1 MGETPNGPDGSL
13 GIIWKQQK
21 TKKCEFGA
29 ENHYI
34 ILHLWFWRCWE
45 DIWCHLTWTKV
56 CRCGFG
62 KFHVAFWFKRAIFSF
77 NPRENHRYHRSK
89 LGLSSWTEEASTS
102 FNSPNG
108 FLMEFHP
115 CWDLLGSEIPL
126 CSVRIRAWKGTLEEG
141 TPARQK
147 TVAICYKSVG
157 SWCWSTHKTD
167 MNLKCWK
174 FGSLVNQVT
183 LQHIIPSGFNA
194 ISHTQ
199 NEHPS
204 ESNATQKGLDLLN
217 YRFTKTSLHLLGWV
231 PIMFRTQIFATACYS
246 YILLI

>member
-1 MGETPNGPDGSL
+1 M
-13 GIIWKQQK
+13 
-21 TKKCEFGA
+21 
-29 ENHYI
+29 
-34 ILHLWFWRCWE
+34 
-45 DIWCHLTWTKV
+45 
-56 CRCGFG
+56 
-62 KFHVAFWFKRAIFSF
+62 AFWFKRAIFSF
-77 NPRENHRYHRSK
+77 NPRQNHRYHRSK
-89 LGLSSWTEEASTS
+89 LGLSSWPEEASTS

-108 FLMEFHP
+108 FLNFIHAGIYWDQKSLFVQNPGLERDLGRRDP
-115 CWDLLGSEIPL
+115 SPAEDRRDLLQIRWVL
-126 CSVRIRAWKGTLEEG
+126 VR
-141 TPARQK
+141 
-147 TVAICYKSVG
+147 
-157 SWCWSTHKTD
+157 CWSHTD
-167 MNLKCWK
+167 MNLQCWK

-231 PIMFRTQIFATACYS
+231 PIMFRTQNFATACYS